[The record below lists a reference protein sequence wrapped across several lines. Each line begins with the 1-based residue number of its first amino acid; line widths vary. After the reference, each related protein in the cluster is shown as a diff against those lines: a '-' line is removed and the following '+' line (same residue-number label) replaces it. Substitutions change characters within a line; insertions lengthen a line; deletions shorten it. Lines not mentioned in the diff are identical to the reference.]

1 MRMIVRCPRAHTLK
15 LFDADEDAFNSG
27 IIGEVWCMRVGHGG
41 AFPIYIVMRGV
52 NGGFAAR

>member
-1 MRMIVRCPRAHTLK
+1 MIVRCPRAHTLK
-15 LFDADEDAFNSG
+15 LFDADEDAFSSG